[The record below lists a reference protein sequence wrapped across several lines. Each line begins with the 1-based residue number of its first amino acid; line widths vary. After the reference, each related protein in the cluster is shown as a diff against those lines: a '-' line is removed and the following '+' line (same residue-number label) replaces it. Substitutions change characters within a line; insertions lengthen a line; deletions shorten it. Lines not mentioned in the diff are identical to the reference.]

1 MSAGYGKDK
10 GQPLPR
16 SVTPAKKSS
25 KPAKGMMS
33 VKAPA
38 RKAK

>member
-16 SVTPAKKSS
+16 SVPAKKSS